1 MNFQSS
7 DVNSLLKEALERT
20 TGQIRTADRVVFM
33 LQEGR
38 QLAIKAAHGGRP
50 GKSLPAEKLSRAI
63 LRRVRRTGRTL
74 FLADALEDSGLGARQ
89 SIQEIGQRSV
99 ICAPLKAN
107 GRVVGLMY
115 ADTVSMIAAF
125 TPAHLRWVNQMT
137 ESLNEHLEPLIS
149 RHMETILDERM
160 VGAEEEVELT
170 ITPLVAEANPIQQ
183 VLEGGVGSGLPGL
196 TFQDPKPIHYKHSDK
211 TRRTRAPKDIFESQ
225 LSLQELAS
233 FYRGFASM
241 LLAGITVHRALDVL
255 SAQDSPSAPIAK
267 ELHDRIMAG
276 HRLSSSMKKFPRVF
290 NSVHCS
296 LVRIGEETGCLDI
309 LSGSLADHV
318 ESRMVLKG
326 KIINALTYPVIVMA
340 FCFLGC
346 LAAPPL
352 FLNDFFATLE
362 GANAPLPWI
371 TQMVLALANVLWSPL
386 LWVVLGLGAAVGYQ
400 CWKKLRSQ
408 RALVMA
414 WEERLLEIP
423 VLGEVRRSFF
433 LLDFIQTLALQL
445 ESGMRLDKSLKLS
458 AQVTNSPYFQDKT
471 QWVVEQLNEGD
482 SLSFSCRRAGLFPGV
497 VVEFIALGEETG
509 KMAESC
515 RFAENLLRERAE
527 NALETAEALME
538 PISIALV
545 GLLVGIV
552 ALACMLPLVRMFEAF
567 A

>member
-1 MNFQSS
+1 M
-7 DVNSLLKEALERT
+7 KEALVKT

-74 FLADALEDSGLGARQ
+74 FLADALEDTGLGARQ

-107 GRVVGLMY
+107 GKVVGLMY

-137 ESLNEHLEPLIS
+137 ESLNEHLEPLIPG
-149 RHMETILDERM
+149 HVETMLDERM
-160 VGAEEEVELT
+160 VGTEEETELT
-170 ITPLVAEANPIQQ
+170 VTPLVPEANPVQAA
-183 VLEGGVGSGLPGL
+183 LEGGVGTEFREL
-196 TFQDPKPIHYKHSDK
+196 TFQEPKPIHYKRPEK
-211 TRRTRAPKDIFESQ
+211 IKRAGAPKNIFESQ

-241 LLAGITVHRALDVL
+241 LMAGITVHRALDVL
-255 SAQDSPSAPIAK
+255 SAQDSASAPIAK
-267 ELHDRIMAG
+267 ALHDRIMAG
-276 HRLSSSMKKFPRVF
+276 HRLSSSMKKFPRIF

-296 LVRIGEETGCLDI
+296 LIRIGEETGCLDT

-318 ESRMVLKG
+318 ESRMALKG
-326 KIINALTYPVIVMA
+326 KIINALTYPVIVIL

-346 LAAPPL
+346 MLAPPL
-352 FLNDFFATLE
+352 FLNDFFATL
-362 GANAPLPWI
+362 AAADAQLPWI
-371 TQMVLALANVLWSPL
+371 TQVVLALANALWSPW
-386 LWVVLGLGAAVGYQ
+386 LWVGLGLGIAVGYA
-400 CWKKLRSQ
+400 CWKRLRAN
-408 RALVMA
+408 RALVAA
-414 WEERLLEIP
+414 WEEHLLEVP
-423 VLGEVRRSFF
+423 VVGEVRRSFF

-471 QWVVEQLNEGD
+471 QWIVEQLTEGD
-482 SLSFSCRRAGLFPGV
+482 SLSFCCQRSRIFPGIV
-497 VVEFIALGEETG
+497 IEFMALGEETG
-509 KMAESC
+509 KMAESF
-515 RFAENLLRERAE
+515 RYAENLLRERAE
-527 NALETAEALME
+527 HALETAEALME
-538 PISIALV
+538 PLSIAIV
-545 GLLVGIV
+545 GILVGIV